1 MRTRDVLIGLVVVV
15 VWGFN
20 FIAIKLGVQEIP
32 PLLLAALR
40 FVFTVFPIIFI
51 VPRPPLSWK
60 WLIAIALTLNVGQ
73 FVFLFW
79 GITVGMPAGLAS
91 VVIQSQA
98 FFTLMVAVV
107 WLGEEWR
114 RHHLAGL
121 ALAACGMVVIGSQI
135 GGDMN
140 IIGFLMVVGAAIS
153 WGVGNVVMRQAT
165 RGAPPFSALALII
178 WAGALSIPPLLILS
192 LVAEGFGQWEA
203 AWHDLTWTGIGS
215 VLYLAYAA
223 TFIGYGLWSW
233 LITRYP
239 ASVVA
244 PLALLVPVVGLSSTA
259 LLLGEAVMLWQGAG
273 AMLVMAGLV
282 VHVFGGRINDNRKK
296 VTQDSP

>member
-20 FIAIKLGVQEIP
+20 FIAIKLGVQEMP

-40 FVFTVFPIIFI
+40 FVFTVFPAIFI
-51 VPRPPLSWK
+51 VPRPPLSWT
-60 WLIAIALTLNVGQ
+60 WLIGIALTLNVGQ

-121 ALAACGMVVIGSQI
+121 GLAACGMVVIGSQI

-233 LITRYP
+233 LIIRYP

-244 PLALLVPVVGLSSTA
+244 PLALLVTVVGLSSTA